1 MEHIRLGTLTL
12 AGLLLAGSPAA
23 TAGQVPSFEALGRA
37 LKPGDRIEV
46 TLWSGRGHKGQFA
59 GVTPCSLVLTT
70 RAERVELDGSEIRR
84 VKQLS
89 GAARAKRSGRLADS
103 GKSCEGAPCMA
114 MSLALAGGS
123 AVSRGVAA
131 MFSRSKTLYAVSAP
145 VPPQAGCRP
154 RVAIAEA
161 RSR

>member
-59 GVTPCSLVLTT
+59 DVTPCSLVLTT

-84 VKQLS
+84 VKRS

-131 MFSRSKTLYAVSAP
+131 MFSRSKTLYTVSAP